1 MIDIIL
7 LHASHA
13 KIQASRFSNFDK
25 ETSVCKIQLMSKIWL
40 NWYWRQVWDY
50 GAELREWSLTSL
62 SVTSVSKLCHQ
73 DNYVTNIN
81 VSSIYRL
88 FKLHETSDGLGNN
101 CPGWLLI
108 WPRNQPTQSPLV
120 QLHFNLRIS
129 MGTLRRRYILLM
141 LPHHIFWK
149 FSPFSW
155 FVLASDLSVS
165 VAPYSKSVSEKLFV
179 ELRAE
184 LVDFDALRP
193 IPEVELE
200 LRSRRSSIAGVSML
214 RGTARFFVE

>member
-1 MIDIIL
+1 MTLYCIGRKSTLFSTLSFNPLFIVGRSGFFSLSLEMGNSKKNYMIDIIL

-13 KIQASRFSNFDK
+13 KIQASRFSNFHK
-25 ETSVCKIQLMSKIWL
+25 ETSVCKIKLMSKIWL

-108 WPRNQPTQSPLV
+108 WPRNQPT
-120 QLHFNLRIS
+120 
-129 MGTLRRRYILLM
+129 
-141 LPHHIFWK
+141 
-149 FSPFSW
+149 
-155 FVLASDLSVS
+155 
-165 VAPYSKSVSEKLFV
+165 
-179 ELRAE
+179 
-184 LVDFDALRP
+184 
-193 IPEVELE
+193 
-200 LRSRRSSIAGVSML
+200 
-214 RGTARFFVE
+214 